1 MYLDVAI
8 DSSRLSL
15 YKKKKKQRIKQDGV
29 LKSTKENPKFN
40 LIMNYIQKLII
51 TL

>member
-15 YKKKKKQRIKQDGV
+15 YKKKKQRIKQDGV